1 MLGKRFSFKVEKNII
16 FTETFDLKR
25 QSVTFFTKLSLRQQK
40 SWSLLSKINT
50 HYLFWVNFVVF

>member
-40 SWSLLSKINT
+40 S
-50 HYLFWVNFVVF
+50 

>member
-25 QSVTFFTKLSLRQQK
+25 QSVTFLQNYCYDNKK
-40 SWSLLSKINT
+40 VEV
-50 HYLFWVNFVVF
+50 Y